1 MRVPSGSLAGLTNS
15 VAPNL
20 RAHSSLLGLVSTA
33 MTRDALTSEE
43 VAMTPR
49 PMAPQPKTAT
59 VEPAVR
65 MVSVWDCGS
74 SEEYTH
80 GCRAV

>member
-1 MRVPSGSLAGLTNS
+1 MISIRWSWIFLPSGSFAGFTNS

-33 MTRDALTSEE
+33 MTRDALTREE
-43 VAMTPR
+43 VATTPR

-59 VEPAVR
+59 VEF
-65 MVSVWDCGS
+65 
-74 SEEYTH
+74 SESW
-80 GCRAV
+80 RQQWPS